1 MPTSHRRVALA
12 TVATCLTAGAVPA
25 LAHQTAYSR
34 GVAVTLHVNPDD
46 EPVAGTP
53 ASVIV
58 ERVKVPRMGRF
69 SFSSCGCRLRITDS
83 GGRVLLDRRVA
94 RRTTFTFPT
103 ATAYQLR
110 YSGRYRVG
118 KATRTFRAS
127 FAIRAARP

>member
-1 MPTSHRRVALA
+1 MTTSRRRFALA
-12 TVATCLTAGAVPA
+12 TAAISLTVGAVPA

-46 EPVAGTP
+46 EPVVGTP

-58 ERVKVPRMGRF
+58 ERVKVPKKGRF
-69 SFSSCGCRLRITDS
+69 AFSSCGCRLRITDS
-83 GGRVLLDRRVA
+83 GGRVLLDRRA
-94 RRTTFTFPT
+94 GRRTTFTFP
-103 ATAYQLR
+103 APVAYQLQ

-118 KATRTFRAS
+118 KTTRTFRAS